1 MGHFVF
7 KNTSFSTFYKR
18 NKLVKPFQRAKGRH
32 RSNYRRSL
40 QKYSRILNDEQF
52 LLSHYPVQN
61 GKILDTHT
69 KRPKTKRPETKRP
82 KTKRP
87 ETKRPTVTRD
97 KTNQVHK
104 ECFK

>member
-1 MGHFVF
+1 M
-7 KNTSFSTFYKR
+7 NSFFYLTALCKT
-18 NKLVKPFQRAKGRH
+18 VV
-32 RSNYRRSL
+32 RS
-40 QKYSRILNDEQF
+40 
-52 LLSHYPVQN
+52 
-61 GKILDTHT
+61 ILDTHT